1 MSFPSF
7 DRTQSARPVAG
18 GSPARDRVVKRAGV
32 AVLRRTVALLF
43 LASGFSGL
51 VYQVAWVRL
60 LTPVFGVT
68 AYAISTVIASFMG
81 GLALGSYVAGRV
93 IDGRRDPLRIYAL
106 LEAGIGAYALLTPL
120 LFGLT
125 DVVVRAVYQVA

>member
-1 MSFPSF
+1 MRDMSEMTIGNGVVM
-7 DRTQSARPVAG
+7 DLRGAG
-18 GSPARDRVVKRAGV
+18 LRKAVVV
-32 AVLRRTVALLF
+32 LF

-81 GLALGSYVAGRV
+81 GLALGSFVAGRI
-93 IDGRRDPLRIYAL
+93 IDKRRDPLRIYAL
-106 LEAGIGAYALLTPL
+106 LEAGIGGYALATPL

-125 DVVVRAVYQVA
+125 DVVI

>member
-1 MSFPSF
+1 MSRL
-7 DRTQSARPVAG
+7 DTAA
-18 GSPARDRVVKRAGV
+18 
-32 AVLRRTVALLF
+32 LRRWVVVLF

-81 GLALGSYVAGRV
+81 GLALGSYVAGRY
-93 IDGRRDPLRIYAL
+93 IDRRRDPLRIYAM
-106 LEAGIGAYALLTPL
+106 LEAGIGVYALATPA

-125 DVVVRAVYQVA
+125 

>member
-1 MSFPSF
+1 MSEITIGKQVMV
-7 DRTQSARPVAG
+7 DV
-18 GSPARDRVVKRAGV
+18 RAG
-32 AVLRRTVALLF
+32 ALRKVVIVLF

-81 GLALGSYVAGRV
+81 GLALGSFVAGGGV
-93 IDGRRDPLRIYAL
+93 GRGGGGARGG
-106 LEAGIGAYALLTPL
+106 AGG
-120 LFGLT
+120 G
-125 DVVVRAVYQVA
+125 VGSGGG

>member
-1 MSFPSF
+1 MSEITIGGPV
-7 DRTQSARPVAG
+7 TVNARGAT
-18 GSPARDRVVKRAGV
+18 
-32 AVLRRTVALLF
+32 LRRTVVLLF

-81 GLALGSYVAGRV
+81 GLALGSYVAGRM
-93 IDGRRDPLRIYAL
+93 IDRRQDPLRVYAL
-106 LEAGIGAYALLTPL
+106 LEAGVGVYALLTPT
-120 LFGLT
+120 LFGLANG
-125 DVVVRAVYQVA
+125 VVRLVY

>member
-1 MSFPSF
+1 MNQLGAA
-7 DRTQSARPVAG
+7 T
-18 GSPARDRVVKRAGV
+18 
-32 AVLRRTVALLF
+32 LRRLVVVLF

-81 GLALGSYVAGRV
+81 GLALGSYVAGRL
-93 IDGRRDPLRIYAL
+93 IDRRRDPLRVYAL
-106 LEAGIGAYALLTPL
+106 LEAGIGAYALLTPS
-120 LFGLT
+120 LFELT
-125 DVVVRAVYQVA
+125 NIVERLVYQTAGEGSPLVFGVLRAVIAF